1 MIRASLLLLLTA
13 AQCCAGF
20 YTSAAPSISRLPSHR
35 IIHTY
40 SELCHDMH
48 HFNQQPKQ
56 RSLSIS
62 MLRTSNDNHEN
73 HDDKDESSANDESND
88 ENRKKEGLTWDEMMA
103 DPELRQLENESSRK
117 EWNELLL
124 PQRVSQAVTTVG
136 WMFVVGG
143 AILPYFGFAYVRKPE
158 GGIRIGTLDERDFQ
172 RELMRKDTL
181 SRKESKPTTISI
193 SRSSEET
200 NGHIVSWLHKE
211 GMEEKRYKPS

>member
-1 MIRASLLLLLTA
+1 MIWASLLLLLTA

-20 YTSAAPSISRLPSHR
+20 YTSAPSISRLPSHG
-35 IIHTY
+35 IIHTNY
-40 SELCHDMH
+40 ELCHDMH

-62 MLRTSNDNHEN
+62 MLRTSNDSSEEEN
-73 HDDKDESSANDESND
+73 PENDESSANDESND

-172 RELMRKDTL
+172 RELMRKDTQ

-200 NGHIVSWLHKE
+200 NGHIVSWLHKDTNHH
-211 GMEEKRYKPS
+211 KPCV